1 MYSTVY
7 QLQCNN
13 EFLTLRKTGDGEK
26 GGGGVGVE
34 GRNIVAKG
42 IRKSGEFLIDS

>member
-13 EFLTLRKTGDGEK
+13 EFLTLRKTGDEEK
-26 GGGGVGVE
+26 GGGGVE